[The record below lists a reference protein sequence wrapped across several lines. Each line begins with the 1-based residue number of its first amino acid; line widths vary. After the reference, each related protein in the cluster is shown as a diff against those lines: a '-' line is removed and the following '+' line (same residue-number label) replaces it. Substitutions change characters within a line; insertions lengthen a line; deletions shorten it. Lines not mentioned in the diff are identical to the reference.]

1 MAQQLMTLVNNA
13 HSGKCKKQ
21 SFFQEENAVFE
32 RPMTDQ
38 YCSHP
43 KYADRK
49 YYRTLTRSLC
59 LRR

>member
-38 YCSHP
+38 
-43 KYADRK
+43 
-49 YYRTLTRSLC
+49 
-59 LRR
+59 